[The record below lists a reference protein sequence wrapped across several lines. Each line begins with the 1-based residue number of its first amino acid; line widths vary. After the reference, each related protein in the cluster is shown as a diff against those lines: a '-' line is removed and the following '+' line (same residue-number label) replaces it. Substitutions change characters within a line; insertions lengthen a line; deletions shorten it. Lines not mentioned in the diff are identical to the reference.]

1 MKMQLALTKI
11 DQSRIN
17 KRGEYPLGYSCFFAF
32 KMSVVMRKW
41 IAVERK
47 YRFMQT
53 VVRPMDAWEPYEDIT
68 KYGKLTLSNIEF
80 TTTNLCNMRCAHCA
94 VGYTLQTKEDPAL
107 PMDQIIKALDEVET
121 LRVMSFTGGEP
132 LMTKRGIRTNILPL
146 LQYAKSRGIRTQIN
160 SNLTLPMDHYEIV
173 APYLDVMHISHNWS
187 DEREFVETGFAMMDK
202 KPSVAQRATLYRNIL
217 DNARALA
224 NGGMFVSAE
233 TMLNRNTVPHLAKIH
248 NEVANEMLCR
258 RHEIHPMYPSDFAS
272 DLSTITL
279 DEYRDVVNHLL
290 DIRNEEVWMLFGTL
304 PFYPCSTDERDRA
317 VLARIQA
324 AHNTTIR
331 NDVDGR
337 SRMNVN
343 IFTGDVSVSDFADD
357 GAALGNIL
365 TQSLP
370 KIYEDWL
377 ETHISES
384 INCHCPAAKC
394 LGPNILV
401 KNMYYPEHRFMSGTV
416 K

>member
-1 MKMQLALTKI
+1 MWVLLFF
-11 DQSRIN
+11 
-17 KRGEYPLGYSCFFAF
+17 CFHITVTL
-32 KMSVVMRKW
+32 KCSVTMRKW

-53 VVRPMDAWEPYEDIT
+53 VVRPIDPWEPYADID

-94 VGYTLQTKEDPAL
+94 VGYTLQTKEDDAL
-107 PMDQIIKALDEVET
+107 PVEQMIKALDEVES

-132 LMTKRGIRTNILPL
+132 LMTKRGIRDNLLPL

-160 SNLTLPMDHYEIV
+160 SNLTLPMAHYEMV

-272 DLSTITL
+272 DLETISL
-279 DEYRDVVNHLL
+279 DEYRDVVNELL
-290 DIRNEEVWMLFGTL
+290 DIRNEDVWMLFGTL

-317 VLARIQA
+317 VLARLKA
-324 AHNTTIR
+324 ARNTTIR

-337 SRMNVN
+337 SRMNLN

-357 GAALGNIL
+357 GAALGNIK
-365 TQSLP
+365 TQSLTT
-370 KIYEDWL
+370 IYDEWL
-377 ETHISES
+377 ATHISDS

-401 KNMYYPEHRFMSGTV
+401 KNMYYPSHNFVSGTV